1 MSSAPGVGRAF
12 SLPRKKSWTRRTTE
26 RCRVSGGQVS
36 EMTARGK
43 RSFPEPRLLPPDPVP
58 SGREVIERVTTLT
71 GEWQLQRA
79 GSHFEIICN
88 GVFLMASYN
97 QPSDRALAALA
108 LRRVIGEGL
117 RVLVGGLGIG
127 YTAQAA
133 LEDSRVGRLEV
144 VEIEPV
150 VVVWHRAHFA
160 GLCSRPLE
168 DPRTR
173 LIVSDVC
180 DVPLPPQS
188 YDAILLDTDNGPDWL
203 IRQANTRLYG
213 QQGLMGFLAA
223 LRPGGV
229 LAYWSAG
236 PAPRLAKTLASVGA
250 SVDAVEVEDQIGP
263 DRRGTAWLYLA
274 TKATAHRS
282 PAPGAE

>member
-1 MSSAPGVGRAF
+1 MATSSAPGVGPAF

-26 RCRVSGGQVS
+26 TCRVSGGQVS
-36 EMTARGK
+36 EMTAKGK
-43 RSFPEPRLLPPDPVP
+43 RSFPEPRPLPPDPVP

-79 GSHFEIICN
+79 GPHFEIICN

-97 QPSDRALAALA
+97 QPSDRALAALG
-108 LRRVIGEGL
+108 LRRGIGEGL
-117 RVLVGGLGIG
+117 RVLGGGWLP
-127 YTAQAA
+127 
-133 LEDSRVGRLEV
+133 GR
-144 VEIEPV
+144 PT
-150 VVVWHRAHFA
+150 
-160 GLCSRPLE
+160 P
-168 DPRTR
+168 
-173 LIVSDVC
+173 
-180 DVPLPPQS
+180 
-188 YDAILLDTDNGPDWL
+188 
-203 IRQANTRLYG
+203 RLYG

-236 PAPRLAKTLASVGA
+236 PAPRLAKTLASAGA